1 MPRIKWDQD
10 GERYYE
16 SGCDQGVLYPKTGAN
31 GAYATGV
38 AWNGL
43 TAVNESPSGGEA
55 TAFYADNIKYANI
68 LSNEEFGFTI
78 EAYTYPDEFMQCDG
92 SASVVE
98 GVYLTQQKRGEFG
111 FTYRTLIGN
120 DEDGLDKGYQIH
132 VVYNALAKPSSK
144 NHSTVNE
151 SPELITF
158 SWECTTTPVK
168 LENYKPTAHVIFD
181 STKLAAEKMTLIEN
195 TLYGTDG
202 EGQATGTAPSLP
214 SLADLID
221 LID

>member
-98 GVYLTQQKRGEFG
+98 GVYLTQQKRREFG

-195 TLYGTDG
+195 KLYGTDG

>member
-92 SASVVE
+92 SASVVD
-98 GVYLTQQKRGEFG
+98 GVYLTQQKRREFG

-181 STKLAAEKMTLIEN
+181 STKLAEEKMALIED